1 MSLRTEPRWVAG
13 AAALLIPLLALAY
26 EPAETM
32 LSDAER
38 AAAVPAGPWQG
49 QWRVT
54 RSDARL
60 TTRASSELLVLTVFQ
75 GADAATAAVT
85 WLAGRAICEDPLAE
99 PCETVGASGDAATAA
114 ISAGAL
120 VAVLRISPD
129 DSDPYLLHLAAPLS
143 GRPAQGVLLNARG
156 DWAYRVEAVREQP

>member
-1 MSLRTEPRWVAG
+1 MSTRAEPRWAAG
-13 AAALLIPLLALAY
+13 AAALLVPLLALAY

-75 GADAATAAVT
+75 DLGATTADVD
-85 WLAGRAICEDPLAE
+85 WQAGRAICEDPLAE
-99 PCETVGASGDAATAA
+99 PCEWVGASGDAAATA

-120 VAVLRISPD
+120 VAVMHISAD
-129 DSDPYLLHLAAPLS
+129 ESDPYLLHLAAPQP

-156 DWAYRVEAVREQP
+156 DWAYRIEAVREQP